1 MRLTQRLITELF
13 SPILLIFALFSSLL
27 AQAPVQNSQA
37 ANKTELDQASTA
49 NSLVTG
55 RAVYEDTGLPATR
68 HRVQLIASELL
79 SGPHARFRIPTAIT
93 SENGDF
99 SLRRIAAGEYYVVAR
114 TVDQH
119 PAGEPLFPYQ
129 GQSGDSAVDV
139 AKVEQFKKDYTRIVV
154 DGQHNLA
161 VNLRVPNPHFGTISG
176 RILES
181 SGRPAVHA
189 FVHLMSSGEKSFGA
203 TVLTDEQGE
212 YRFWGLP
219 AGEYVISASPPA
231 QRRDEGE
238 PTRRYEGVLGA
249 TYFPSTLQSRN
260 SPPVTV
266 FADRDTGN
274 IEVMLIARGLH
285 SLAGM
290 VRMRGDNQPVSS
302 ATVRLT
308 RNEISDQVSGTS
320 QTPGIE
326 GAMSIYFS
334 ATDKSGHWWIANVP
348 DGAYRLRVQSMASAP
363 TNQLFVQQEL
373 DLTVEGADI
382 ENLLVEVSGGSRIS
396 GVVSIEGNN
405 PSPQFV
411 RVSANRFKGNASC
424 HVRLDEAGKFALTA
438 VPTGAITLSAFP
450 SPQDKFYVKS
460 IEANGLDL
468 LRNDLTIAE
477 GEEIK
482 DVRIV
487 ISPNVGV
494 VAGSVLSLKGNKP
507 IAGINVLLRRV
518 SDDKSRLLGG
528 KLMTSTDDRGNFILS
543 AAPGVYLV
551 LAWRATG
558 GPSAFADAMDRALR
572 EQGSGLTLLP
582 SDRKRLDI
590 RVP

>member
-189 FVHLMSSGEKSFGA
+189 FVHLMSSGEKSFGGL
-203 TVLTDEQGE
+203 VLTDEQGE

-238 PTRRYEGVLGA
+238 PTRRRGCSSRTVTFLSPAPSSVAAERAWARTGA
-249 TYFPSTLQSRN
+249 SRTLTLRRPPAQSASSNRVSSMPSRSARRLVSSSLTARDPGNAPRRRRRSSASRAA
-260 SPPVTV
+260 VTELRSSWTSR
-266 FADRDTGN
+266 A
-274 IEVMLIARGLH
+274 
-285 SLAGM
+285 SLALS
-290 VRMRGDNQPVSS
+290 RR
-302 ATVRLT
+302 R
-308 RNEISDQVSGTS
+308 RSDS
-320 QTPGIE
+320 
-326 GAMSIYFS
+326 
-334 ATDKSGHWWIANVP
+334 
-348 DGAYRLRVQSMASAP
+348 RASAP
-363 TNQLFVQQEL
+363 
-373 DLTVEGADI
+373 
-382 ENLLVEVSGGSRIS
+382 
-396 GVVSIEGNN
+396 
-405 PSPQFV
+405 P
-411 RVSANRFKGNASC
+411 
-424 HVRLDEAGKFALTA
+424 
-438 VPTGAITLSAFP
+438 
-450 SPQDKFYVKS
+450 
-460 IEANGLDL
+460 
-468 LRNDLTIAE
+468 
-477 GEEIK
+477 
-482 DVRIV
+482 
-487 ISPNVGV
+487 
-494 VAGSVLSLKGNKP
+494 
-507 IAGINVLLRRV
+507 
-518 SDDKSRLLGG
+518 
-528 KLMTSTDDRGNFILS
+528 TSTWT
-543 AAPGVYLV
+543 AAC
-551 LAWRATG
+551 
-558 GPSAFADAMDRALR
+558 
-572 EQGSGLTLLP
+572 
-582 SDRKRLDI
+582 
-590 RVP
+590 